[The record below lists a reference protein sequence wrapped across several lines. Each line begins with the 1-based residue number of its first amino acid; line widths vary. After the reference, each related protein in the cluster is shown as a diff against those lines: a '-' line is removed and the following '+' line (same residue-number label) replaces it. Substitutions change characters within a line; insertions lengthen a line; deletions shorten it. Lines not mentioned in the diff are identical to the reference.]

1 MDSPL
6 NNFLYSISD
15 KFLGYLPNLVAELV
29 LLGLGVVLG
38 WIAKRMVFQLCLI
51 FRLDRLFRRTRWGEA
66 LTKAD
71 VRYAFYESLGR
82 GAFWIIFLVFLD
94 AAFNAL
100 QLSALSQL
108 IERGVLVVPRLLVAL
123 LIVGVG
129 WMIAG
134 WAGVA
139 VQRALTKEDVP
150 RATLIARF
158 AKSIILLFVSA
169 MALTELDIAREIVII
184 GFTVVIITLGVLS
197 VVTVTLGG
205 RTAVRKVLASLA
217 EE

>member
-6 NNFLYSISD
+6 KNFLYSISD
-15 KFLGYLPNLVAELV
+15 KFLGYLPSLVAGVV
-29 LLGLGVVLG
+29 LLGVGLLLG
-38 WIAKRMVFQLCLI
+38 WIAKRIVFQLSLI
-51 FRLDRLFRRTRWGEA
+51 FRLDKLFRRTRWGEA

-71 VRYAFYESLGR
+71 IRYAFYESLGR
-82 GAFWIIFLVFLD
+82 GAFWIILLVFLD

-100 QLSALSQL
+100 QLQALSQL
-108 IERGVLVVPRLLVAL
+108 IERGVFIVPRLFVAL
-123 LIVGVG
+123 LIVGLG
-129 WMIAG
+129 WMVAG

-158 AKSIILLFVSA
+158 TKFIILLFVSA
-169 MALTELDIAREIVII
+169 MALTELDLAREIVII

-197 VVTVTLGG
+197 VVIVVLGG
-205 RTAVRKVLASLA
+205 KTAARKVLASLA